1 MRNQA
6 VQIESGGELRRTVCA
21 TCDGTGETEG
31 EPVCACG
38 CRGRAC
44 GFRMVRCPDCG
55 GSGHDE
61 SAGTA
66 AKARASTG
74 PVSEP
79 TCESMA
85 RTMPARALEVPA
97 SLGGSG
103 HDAVL
108 AVIRSVAC
116 HYCYAPIGRHC
127 RDPKSGRASRVHASR
142 VDRWRRNAR

>member
-31 EPVCACG
+31 EAVCACG

-55 GSGHDE
+55 GSGHE
-61 SAGTA
+61 
-66 AKARASTG
+66 
-74 PVSEP
+74 
-79 TCESMA
+79 
-85 RTMPARALEVPA
+85 RALEVPA

-103 HDAVL
+103 QDAVL